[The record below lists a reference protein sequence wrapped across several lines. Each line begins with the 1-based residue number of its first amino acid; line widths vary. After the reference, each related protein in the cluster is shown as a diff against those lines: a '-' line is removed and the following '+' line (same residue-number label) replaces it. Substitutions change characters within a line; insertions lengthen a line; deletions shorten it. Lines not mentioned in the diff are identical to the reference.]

1 MWCKKCN
8 TETNDKICERC
19 GSKTEEDIPYEI
31 YWCEDCN
38 IPLIKA
44 VNSADKD
51 CCPICG
57 KKTLYLTSDIRPV
70 FPEERL
76 LLEIMLEKPL
86 EFFEKSVWAS
96 NNRYYID
103 GKTITIN
110 SSLYK
115 KHTPDWIREKLD
127 EYRRQNN
134 YDYFDKYI
142 NLFVRANRDRLIN
155 LAYFRRF
162 KRHCGNERSYFGR
175 LKVKDKDTID

>member
-76 LLEIMLEKPL
+76 LLEIMLEKPM

-127 EYRRQNN
+127 EYRHQNN

-142 NLFVRANRDRLIN
+142 NLFVRANRDRL
-155 LAYFRRF
+155 
-162 KRHCGNERSYFGR
+162 SYLIYEASNFIQESA
-175 LKVKDKDTID
+175 KN